1 MTLRTFDSKDNLES
15 HINKNLTEDE
25 KKFLES
31 KNVNTYYQN
40 LINNIWEE
48 QCLEKIKQKIN
59 EYHCNNIVVSSRD
72 DLEIQVR
79 DQFNNVN
86 SNLFNNNQIINAFNR
101 TWNKIKTKKSR
112 IKEKIDIKI
121 REILLYNNDSINS
134 QDNLQSKI
142 KDEFNYADRTL
153 IENTI
158 GINLTKKEKQ
168 K

>member
-48 QCLEKIKQKIN
+48 QYLEKIKQKIN

-72 DLEIQVR
+72 DL
-79 DQFNNVN
+79 
-86 SNLFNNNQIINAFNR
+86 
-101 TWNKIKTKKSR
+101 
-112 IKEKIDIKI
+112 
-121 REILLYNNDSINS
+121 
-134 QDNLQSKI
+134 
-142 KDEFNYADRTL
+142 
-153 IENTI
+153 
-158 GINLTKKEKQ
+158 
-168 K
+168 

>member
-1 MTLRTFDSKDNLES
+1 MAWVTLTKKICSKKIDFMTLRTFDSKDNLES

-72 DLEIQVR
+72 DL
-79 DQFNNVN
+79 
-86 SNLFNNNQIINAFNR
+86 
-101 TWNKIKTKKSR
+101 
-112 IKEKIDIKI
+112 
-121 REILLYNNDSINS
+121 
-134 QDNLQSKI
+134 
-142 KDEFNYADRTL
+142 
-153 IENTI
+153 
-158 GINLTKKEKQ
+158 
-168 K
+168 